1 MFKAKIYVN
10 YKPSVLDPKAQV
22 IQNTLR
28 RLGDDNVQ
36 DVLVGKYFELT
47 LAAADQAA
55 AEAQVARICDEMLAN
70 VNTET
75 FRYTVEEL
83 AVAQ

>member
-1 MFKAKIYVN
+1 MYKAKIFVN

-22 IQNTLR
+22 IQATLT
-28 RLGDDNVQ
+28 RLGDDNVSH
-36 DVLVGKYFELT
+36 VVVGKYFELT
-47 LAAADQAA
+47 LTADSQAA
-55 AEAQVARICDEMLAN
+55 AEAQVERICDEMLAN

-75 FRYTVEEL
+75 FKFTVEEM